1 MLMTLIVSI
10 LWFAVLATSPA
21 FGQKVVNLRTLLHAL
36 ESNPQLDMA
45 RSAVDLAA
53 SRIAMRSSLMDP
65 MFVLGVQNLPT
76 SFSFADDPMTAKV
89 IGLGQKIPFPGKL
102 SSQKIAGELDVKVAE
117 SQVYVKQNDLRYE
130 VMNAYLSYL
139 EANRSQTR
147 VTESLKRLAELSSFA
162 LIRIRGGQNSVRDL
176 TRIEIE
182 QVKMRAMLLSD
193 ETMKLMAL
201 RSIKA
206 LTNIDT
212 DSLEELDLT
221 DLNMSTT
228 GLSTKDVISN
238 PSLQLVKSRSTQ
250 IDAEQEIARLKKY
263 PDFEIMVMYMQ
274 RDALMSAD
282 PMTGSTTQR
291 DMLGAQL
298 TLNLPL
304 NFGGQLDAAQ
314 EEINAMRRMNESE
327 ARMIERE
334 ITTMIEGELVRFKG
348 GQDRFRILSN
358 ALDSAWSIQ
367 ADLIAL
373 GVTASASELTKVVL
387 NELERNALLKERDL
401 AEFDM
406 IRAQITLQYLVGTPL
421 N

>member
-1 MLMTLIVSI
+1 MLKTLIVSV
-10 LWFAVLATSPA
+10 LWIALANTPVA
-21 FGQKVVNLRTLLHAL
+21 GQKVVDLKTLLLAL
-36 ESNPQLDMA
+36 ESNPQLEMA
-45 RSAVDLAA
+45 RSGVDLAS

-65 MFVLGVQNLPT
+65 MLYLGVQNLPT
-76 SFSFADDPMTAKV
+76 SLSFADDPMTAKV

-102 SSQKIAGELDVKVAE
+102 SSQRIAGELDVKVAE
-117 SQVYVKQNDLRYE
+117 SQVLVKQNDLRYE
-130 VMNAYLSYL
+130 AINAYLSYL
-139 EANRSQTR
+139 EADRSQKR
-147 VTESLKRLAELSSFA
+147 VAESLRRLAELSSFA

-182 QVKMRAMLLSD
+182 QAKMQAMFTAD

-206 LTNIDT
+206 LTNIDA
-212 DSLEELDLT
+212 DSLAEFDLK
-221 DLNMSTT
+221 DLNVTT
-228 GLSTKDVISN
+228 SGLNTKDLINN
-238 PSLQLVKSRSTQ
+238 PSLQLVRSRSTQ

-263 PDFEIMVMYMQ
+263 PDFEFMVMYMQ
-274 RDALMSAD
+274 RDELMSAD

-291 DMLGAQL
+291 NMLGAQL
-298 TLNLPL
+298 SLNLPL
-304 NFGGQLDAAQ
+304 NLGGQLDAAL
-314 EEINAMRRMNESE
+314 EEINAMRRMNEAE

-334 ITTMIEGELVRFKG
+334 ITAMIEGELVRFRG
-348 GQDRFRILSN
+348 SQERFRILSN

-373 GVTASASELTKVVL
+373 GAAASASELTKVVL
-387 NELERNALLKERDL
+387 NELERNALLKERDQ

-406 IRAQITLQYLVGTPL
+406 IRSQITLQYLVGTPL